1 MDIDI
6 EQLVSGLVAVAG
18 LASAFFVNQRYQT
31 IKAQLLETVGDLADF
46 LALVYAAA
54 KGGTCND
61 PETVKK
67 IISKT
72 EEIWTDLEALGPSV
86 AALLAQKSSLAEAI
100 KNTADSEAK
109 TP

>member
-1 MDIDI
+1 MDVDI
-6 EQLVSGLVAVAG
+6 EQLVSALVAVAG

-31 IKAQLLETVGDLADF
+31 VKAQLLETVGDLADF
-46 LALVYAAA
+46 LALVYASA
-54 KGGTCND
+54 KSGTCND

-100 KNTADSEAK
+100 SKSTEAK
-109 TP
+109 GT